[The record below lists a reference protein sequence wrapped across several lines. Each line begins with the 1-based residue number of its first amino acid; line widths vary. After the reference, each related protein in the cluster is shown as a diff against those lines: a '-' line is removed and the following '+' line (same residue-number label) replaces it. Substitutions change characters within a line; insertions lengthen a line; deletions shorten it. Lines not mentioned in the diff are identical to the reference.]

1 MINTG
6 PQRWEHPES
15 DHCLAPAAPP
25 PYLPPPSA
33 AKDGSPVGIVQTS
46 ADELEAQEALTAPG
60 VPEGVSTIP
69 DNKA

>member
-1 MINTG
+1 VINTG

-46 ADELEAQEALTAPG
+46 ADETKLAFLHL
-60 VPEGVSTIP
+60 
-69 DNKA
+69 